1 MREHTLKTL
10 LEAIART
17 LVDQPDEVHV
27 KELKGPVVT
36 ILQLR
41 VAPDEVGR
49 VIGRHGATAEAI
61 RVLLRAAGGKEH
73 RNYRLE
79 IVEPN

>member
-1 MREHTLKTL
+1 MKAL
-10 LEAIART
+10 LEAIARA

-27 KELKGPVVT
+27 KEIKGSVVT
-36 ILQLR
+36 ILELR

-61 RVLLRAAGGKEH
+61 RVLLRAASGKAH
-73 RNYRLE
+73 RNYQLE
-79 IVEPN
+79 IVDPN

>member
-1 MREHTLKTL
+1 MKAL

-17 LVDQPDEVHV
+17 LVDRTDEVHV
-27 KELKGPVVT
+27 KEIKGSVVT
-36 ILQLR
+36 ILELR

-49 VIGRHGATAEAI
+49 VIGRNGTTAEAI

-73 RNYRLE
+73 RNYELE